1 MKIKLTNEAH
11 IQYARTDDACQAF
24 RKAITNGQSRLALE
38 MMVDIVDFVESLSE
52 RFGQAEEPA
61 VSSEEDVIRH
71 EEKEE
76 PKPAPAKK
84 AAKKAAPKQTP
95 KEEESTPEED

>member
-11 IQYARTDDACQAF
+11 IQYARTDDACEAF
-24 RKAITNGQSRLALE
+24 RKATTNGQLRLAVE
-38 MMVDIVDFVESLSE
+38 MMVDIVNFIEVLSE
-52 RFGQAEEPA
+52 GFNEGKEATA
-61 VSSEEDVIRH
+61 SSEEDVIRH

-84 AAKKAAPKQTP
+84 TAKKAAPKQTT
-95 KEEESTPEED
+95 KEEEPTPEED

>member
-11 IQYARTDDACQAF
+11 VQYARTDDACQAF
-24 RKAITNGQSRLALE
+24 RRAITNGQSRLALE
-38 MMVDIVDFVESLSE
+38 MMVDIVDFIESLSE

-61 VSSEEDVIRH
+61 ASSEEDVIQH

-76 PKPAPAKK
+76 PLPASVKKTVKK
-84 AAKKAAPKQTP
+84 AASKRAAK
-95 KEEESTPEED
+95 KEEPTPEED